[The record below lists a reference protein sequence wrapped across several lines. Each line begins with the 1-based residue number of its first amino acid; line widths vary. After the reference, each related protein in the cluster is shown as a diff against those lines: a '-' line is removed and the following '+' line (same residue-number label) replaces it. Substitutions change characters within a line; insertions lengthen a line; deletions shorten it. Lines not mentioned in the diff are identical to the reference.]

1 MDLNYARKQIQLA
14 REGRAVAL
22 DVLLQLID
30 AYGVLG
36 DRLSRQDV
44 QLRDL
49 HVRVSKLRKQVE
61 ER

>member
-22 DVLLQLID
+22 DVLVQLID

-49 HVRVSKLRKQVE
+49 HVRVSKLQKQVG